1 MTEVEWLDTF
11 AGNLVSLMQE
21 RGYSQGDLA
30 EESGL
35 DESSISRYINGRRLP
50 NIRAIINIAY
60 ALDCDVN
67 ELIDFGD
74 RIKG

>member
-1 MTEVEWLDTF
+1 MTEQEWLNIF
-11 AGNLVSLMQE
+11 AGNLIELMHE

-35 DESSISRYINGRRLP
+35 DESSISRYINQRRLP
-50 NIRAIINIAY
+50 SIRAIINIAY
-60 ALDCDVN
+60 TLDCNVD

-74 RIKG
+74 RIEG